1 MGALQSHGGDQSRL
15 FRRNGALGSRHLD
28 RGEVHMGV
36 VWGPV
41 RGSNRIGIKKM
52 GQGGLV
58 GEEEEE
64 ELLLKLSRI
73 LTSPQSEE

>member
-36 VWGPV
+36 VWGQV
-41 RGSNRIGIKKM
+41 RGSNRIGIKEI

-58 GEEEEE
+58 CDLGNRSLTLDTE
-64 ELLLKLSRI
+64 I
-73 LTSPQSEE
+73 LRY

>member
-36 VWGPV
+36 VWGQV
-41 RGSNRIGIKKM
+41 RGSDRIGIKEM
-52 GQGGLV
+52 GQKGLV
-58 GEEEEE
+58 CDLGKCHLTLVQS
-64 ELLLKLSRI
+64 LLI
-73 LTSPQSEE
+73 DT